1 MTDKKDQLAALAEA
15 YDNIIR
21 NRTLEEV
28 AQNIEH
34 NFKFPFGTDTV
45 ASFATYIRNMKHVD
59 KRNA

>member
-1 MTDKKDQLAALAEA
+1 MTDPQDRRRELNEA

-28 AQNIEH
+28 AQNLEQ

>member
-1 MTDKKDQLAALAEA
+1 MTDQHDRRKQLNEA

-28 AQNIEH
+28 AQSLEQ

>member
-1 MTDKKDQLAALAEA
+1 MTDKKDQLVALAEA

-21 NRTLEEV
+21 NRTIEEV
-28 AQNIEH
+28 AQNLEQ